1 MRHLETLI
9 LAVLADMWRIV
20 MAAVFG
26 PEHVLNL
33 SQLEKEK
40 DEGWRVTSEV
50 RIRIIG
56 R

>member
-1 MRHLETLI
+1 LETLI
-9 LAVLADMWRIV
+9 LAVLVDMWRIE

-26 PEHVLNL
+26 PEHLLNVSL
-33 SQLEKEK
+33 LEKEK

-50 RIRIIG
+50 RIKIVG